1 MKFGDRAH
9 KVFNSLKHADLAP
22 ASWGLLG
29 LDAYEYFKIEMVSE
43 FREFC
48 LCEGFWKLNW
58 WVACAYALWIQ
69 NIRRQEG
76 VPAKHT
82 RMKRKHLT
90 SPKHVPLLNNTG
102 LIKMD
107 KFKGSTPDAPTVT
120 VSLPVAPVSEG
131 KTTVHGSSVTS
142 ITPLQSLIIEV
153 TSFVMIR
160 I

>member
-1 MKFGDRAH
+1 
-9 KVFNSLKHADLAP
+9 
-22 ASWGLLG
+22 
-29 LDAYEYFKIEMVSE
+29 
-43 FREFC
+43 
-48 LCEGFWKLNW
+48 
-58 WVACAYALWIQ
+58 
-69 NIRRQEG
+69 
-76 VPAKHT
+76 
-82 RMKRKHLT
+82 
-90 SPKHVPLLNNTG
+90 
-102 LIKMD
+102 MD